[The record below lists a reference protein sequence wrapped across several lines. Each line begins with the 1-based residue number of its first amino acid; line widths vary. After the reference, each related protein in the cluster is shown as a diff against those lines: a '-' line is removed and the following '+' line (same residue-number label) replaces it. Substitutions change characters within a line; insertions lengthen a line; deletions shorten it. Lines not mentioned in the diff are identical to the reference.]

1 MCFIDSASL
10 SSLAEGVSRRR
21 FLGAGLVAGLAA
33 AAMDW
38 GPSLVLPGVAEGAET
53 PGASGGPGSA
63 GVSFKWF
70 GTDGWEITFGN
81 KTILFDPW
89 FSRFDSGFFTGK
101 FNPNATLPLDEA
113 LIGQHVKKAD
123 HRSSLPCPV
132 GADEDRRPPG
142 G

>member
-1 MCFIDSASL
+1 MHRKHP
-10 SSLAEGVSRRR
+10 VRV
-21 FLGAGLVAGLAA
+21 AGLVAGLTA

-38 GPSLVLPGVAEGAET
+38 GTSLVLPGVAEGAET

-101 FNPNATLPLDEA
+101 FNPTKLEEA
-113 LIGQHVKKAD
+113 LNAHARQGWCLKAAVTMNVPA
-123 HRSSLPCPV
+123 H
-132 GADEDRRPPG
+132 GGHHDELIVILER
-142 G
+142 